1 MRSPLAALLALAL
14 PAPALALPPALT
26 LPPNGISACS
36 TFAEGGGGVENDPAT
51 FQSAPAPGGG
61 LDVTVDATASDGI
74 SFPGLYVG
82 AFNYSCTLLGTG
94 FLDYGTASG
103 TLQLQT
109 SSTPDALQP
118 EVGNPNDPF
127 RNDGRAAGEALL
139 ELQFDDRG
147 EVTSNT
153 LSDGTPV
160 VLSFTFDL
168 ESTELVIGPP
178 PGSPLVF
185 ATATYEVSATDST
198 GGGSVQRILS
208 GNQLMT
214 VELSTAVGNT
224 IDLRGLLRLRVGAIA
239 GREVDAA
246 PYYPQADA
254 TIDASNT
261 ALFTIETPE
270 GVGFAAESGHDYAVP
285 EAAEMLQLGAGAFL
299 LAAQRRR
306 CRRRAAAAAAGVL
319 HAAPRSA

>member
-1 MRSPLAALLALAL
+1 MRSALAALLALSL
-14 PAPALALPPALT
+14 PAPSLALAPALT
-26 LPPNGISACS
+26 LPPNGISACG
-36 TFAEGGGGVENDPAT
+36 TFAEGGGGVENDPAS
-51 FQSAPAPGGG
+51 FQSTPAPGGG
-61 LDVTVDATASDGI
+61 LDVTVDAAASDGI

-127 RNDGRAAGEALL
+127 RNDGYARGEALL
-139 ELQFDDRG
+139 DLQFDDRG
-147 EVTSNT
+147 EVTSST
-153 LSDGTPV
+153 LPDGTAV

-168 ESTELVIGPP
+168 ASSEIELGPP
-178 PGSPLVF
+178 PGPLVS
-185 ATATYEVSATDST
+185 AGATYEVSASDAV
-198 GGGSVQRILS
+198 GGTSVQRLLL
-208 GNQLMT
+208 GNEIVT
-214 VELSTAVGNT
+214 VTLPTAVGRT
-224 IDLRGLLRLRVGAIA
+224 IDLRGLLRLRVQALA

-246 PYYPQADA
+246 PYFPQADA

-261 ALFTIETPE
+261 AVFTIETPE
-270 GVGFAAESGHDYAVP
+270 GVSFESESGHDYAVP
-285 EAAEMLQLGAGAFL
+285 EAAQTLQLGAGAFL

-306 CRRRAAAAAAGVL
+306 RRRRAAPAAAGVL
-319 HAAPRSA
+319 HAAPGSA